1 MSYFRSYL
9 SETLGL
15 EVIEGKSNS
24 WSQGFQWVN
33 EGKSDSPKWGF
44 VARQPGD
51 ALEVDVPLEGAALRD
66 NTLTIGLGFLLS
78 YNHMGV
84 ALVEC
89 VTGCECHRREFSTW
103 HP

>member
-1 MSYFRSYL
+1 MR
-9 SETLGL
+9 L
-15 EVIEGKSNS
+15 EVVTGS
-24 WSQGFQWVN
+24 WLQGFQWVN
-33 EGKSDSPKWGF
+33 EGRPDSPKWGF

-51 ALEVDVPLEGAALRD
+51 SLEVDVPLEGADLLD
-66 NTLTIGLGFLLS
+66 KNLTIGLGFLLS

-89 VTGCECHRREFSTW
+89 VAGCECRPREFSTW